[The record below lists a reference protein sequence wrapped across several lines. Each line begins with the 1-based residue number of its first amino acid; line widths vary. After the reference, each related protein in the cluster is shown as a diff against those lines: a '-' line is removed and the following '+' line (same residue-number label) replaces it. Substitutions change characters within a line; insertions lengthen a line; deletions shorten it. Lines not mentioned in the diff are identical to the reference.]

1 MGKELVTTVA
11 IDGKEHNC
19 KVLLE
24 SAGIICRAPI
34 SRTFALGEL
43 RALAVAKGRLTFT
56 ADGEKVSITLGDAAE
71 TWHEAIRN
79 PRSRV
84 DKLGVKQGMQVVV
97 LGDAEAGAAEE
108 VEAATG
114 VAVGKR
120 LKAGTDLV
128 LLFAEETADLSRLAG
143 VPKALGP
150 KGAVWVLWP
159 KGRRDFAHEHVVA
172 AGKEAGL
179 VQTKSMGFSERLT
192 GLRLTRPASKQP
204 ERPAASAPALPRGKA
219 R

>member
-11 IDGKEHNC
+11 IDGKAHTC

-24 SAGIICRAPI
+24 SVGIICRAPV
-34 SRTFALGEL
+34 SRTFTLGDL
-43 RALAVAKGRLTFT
+43 RSLAVAKGRLTFT
-56 ADGEKVSITLGDAAE
+56 ADGEKVGIALGSAAE
-71 TWHEAIRN
+71 AWLDAIRN

-84 DKLGVKQGMQVVV
+84 DKLGVKQGMKVVV
-97 LGDAEAGAAEE
+97 LGDAELGAAEE

-114 VAVGKR
+114 EPVGKR

-128 LLFAEETADLSRLAG
+128 LLFADEAADLSRLAG

-172 AGKEAGL
+172 AGKDAGL

-192 GLRLTRPASKQP
+192 GLRLTRPASK
-204 ERPAASAPALPRGKA
+204 PAAR
-219 R
+219 